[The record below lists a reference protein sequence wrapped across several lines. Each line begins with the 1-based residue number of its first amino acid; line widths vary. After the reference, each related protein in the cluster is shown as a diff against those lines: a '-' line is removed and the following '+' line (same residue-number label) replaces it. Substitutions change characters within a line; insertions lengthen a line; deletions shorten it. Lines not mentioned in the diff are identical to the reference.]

1 MIFYTV
7 CFEMIKLNGKGGKF
21 FVIQPLKVQD
31 MTSSIHRKIISQ
43 DETFSIEHKGPCTI
57 TDLRNVNEA
66 AFIKGS
72 VRLVKTTEDI
82 GIFMLPD
89 DHYPHG
95 KIFSCLEHSISMK
108 VFPIKIPATARSVGV
123 VVSFAILRI
132 PPAIFSIMV
141 NAFKNT
147 FFLTRI
153 LRILFATTVIM
164 GFVWTD
170 IQQSYNKDSSK
181 SNFSGTLISQKGM

>member
-1 MIFYTV
+1 MIQT
-7 CFEMIKLNGKGGKF
+7 L
-21 FVIQPLKVQD
+21 QVQD
-31 MTSSIHRKIISQ
+31 MRSLTYRKIISQ
-43 DETFSIEHKGPCTI
+43 DETLSIDHKGPYAI
-57 TDLRNVNEA
+57 IDLSNVSEA
-66 AFIKGS
+66 SFMKGS

-89 DHYPHG
+89 DHYPDG
-95 KIFSCLEHSISMK
+95 KVFGYLQHSTSMK
-108 VFPIKIPATARSVGV
+108 VFPIKISAAGSVGA
-123 VVSFAILRI
+123 VVSFAIVRI
-132 PPAIFSIMV
+132 PPAIFIMV
-141 NAFKNT
+141 NVFKNT

-164 GFVWTD
+164 GFVWID